1 MVRCSGR
8 YQRRWRRP
16 VMNQRAHTGSQPTTG
31 IPPASGTVTATP
43 TASTMTATGTYRGEL
58 YVGMASRPIR
68 YLAVIGSLLLFR
80 RDLRPSRWWLAL
92 YLWGWVAYFRYFLQ
106 T

>member
-1 MVRCSGR
+1 MTGFST
-8 YQRRWRRP
+8 RP
-16 VMNQRAHTGSQPTTG
+16 GAWSLRFAAYLVCVLPLLAVVVSAAYREH
-31 IPPASGTVTATP
+31 V
-43 TASTMTATGTYRGEL
+43 TATGTYRGEL